1 MNSSLTGNGRRNAL
15 VLSGLQALG
24 GANPAVVVA
33 LGGLVGSQLAPSTE
47 MATLPVSLFN
57 IGLALGVLPAAFV
70 MRQKGRRFGYVL
82 GSLLGASGGMI
93 AFYGIA
99 VGSFLLF
106 CLGTILAGL
115 YASYVQ
121 SYRFAAADSVEG
133 PLKPKAISWVMIGGL
148 VAAVLATQVILH
160 TSEIIPSLPFGGTFI
175 AQAIL
180 ALCAL
185 PLIAFLRNDPA
196 VMHSTPAAQA
206 NASHGRPLLEIV
218 KQPKF
223 IVAVIAGTSSY
234 SLMSFMM
241 TASPLAMVGCGHSM
255 RDSTL
260 GIQWHILAMFG
271 PSFFTGTL
279 IRRFGKIA
287 VTLSGLILIALASVV
302 ALRGLSVEHFWIS
315 LILLGLGWNF
325 GFIGATAMV
334 TDCYRNEERNRVQ
347 AFNDFLVFGS
357 VAISSFSSGQLLV
370 THGWDGINTWTFPI
384 VGVVVIALMWL
395 WFHERSQAGVAAD

>member
-1 MNSSLTGNGRRNAL
+1 MSSSLTGSGRRNAL

-57 IGLALGVLPAAFV
+57 IGLALGVLPAAFI

-99 VGSFLLF
+99 IGSFLLF

-160 TSEIIPSLPFGGTFI
+160 TTEIIPSLPFGGTFI

-196 VMHSTPAAQA
+196 SHSTPAAQA
-206 NASHGRPLLEIV
+206 NTSHGRPLLEII

-241 TASPLAMVGCGHSM
+241 TASPLAMVGCGHTM

-287 VTLSGLILIALASVV
+287 VTLSGLVLIALSSAV
-302 ALRGLSVEHFWIS
+302 ALNGLSVEHFWLS

-384 VGVVVIALMWL
+384 VGIVVVSLMWL
-395 WFHERSQAGVAAD
+395 WFHERSQAGIAAE

>member
-1 MNSSLTGNGRRNAL
+1 MNSSLTGSGRRNAL

-57 IGLALGVLPAAFV
+57 IGLALGVLPAAFI
-70 MRQKGRRFGYVL
+70 MRQKGRRFGYVM
-82 GSLLGASGGMI
+82 GSLLGASGGML
-93 AFYGIA
+93 AFYGISI
-99 VGSFLLF
+99 GSFLLF
-106 CLGTILAGL
+106 CLGTVLAGL

-160 TSEIIPSLPFGGTFI
+160 TSDIIPSLPFAGTFI
-175 AQAIL
+175 AQAML

-196 VMHSTPAAQA
+196 SHHTPAEQAQA
-206 NASHGRPLLEIV
+206 QHGRPLLEII

-287 VTLSGLILIALASVV
+287 ITLSGLLLIALASVV
-302 ALRGLSVEHFWIS
+302 ALNGLSVEHFWIS

-384 VGVVVIALMWL
+384 VGVVVISLMWL
-395 WFHERSQAGVAAD
+395 WFHERNQAGIAAN

>member
-1 MNSSLTGNGRRNAL
+1 MNSSLTGSGCRNAL

-57 IGLALGVLPAAFV
+57 IGLALGVLPAAFI
-70 MRQKGRRFGYVL
+70 MRQKGRRFGYVM
-82 GSLLGASGGMI
+82 GSLLGASGGML
-93 AFYGIA
+93 AFYGISI
-99 VGSFLLF
+99 GSFLLF
-106 CLGTILAGL
+106 CLGTVLAGL

-160 TSEIIPSLPFGGTFI
+160 TSDIIPSLPFAGTFI
-175 AQAIL
+175 AQAML

-196 VMHSTPAAQA
+196 SHHTPAEQAQA
-206 NASHGRPLLEIV
+206 QHGRPLLEII

-287 VTLSGLILIALASVV
+287 ITLSGLLLIALASVV
-302 ALRGLSVEHFWIS
+302 ALNGLSVEHFWIS

-384 VGVVVIALMWL
+384 VGVVVISLMWL
-395 WFHERSQAGVAAD
+395 WFHERNQAGIAAN